1 MFDAQ
6 EDVNLKKAQAF
17 FQRGEEVA
25 ATDNFDYAIDMYIEG
40 LRKFPDALED
50 GHIPLRRLAL
60 IRQGKG
66 GKKPSIK
73 DKMTHR
79 GGKAPVD
86 EMLNAEF
93 MLAKDPDNLTYA
105 EAMLKACVTGN
116 YHRTGEWIADLVF
129 EANRNADKP
138 SVATFVLLKDSYR
151 DMELFSKAVNA
162 CRYALEQKPDDDKLR
177 EDLKNL
183 SAHMTMQRGKYGKS
197 GDFTESIKD
206 RKLQENLLAK
216 DSTVKP
222 KSYLE
227 TRVQEARKALAKNP
241 ESEVYILALA
251 KALVALE
258 TDAGIKEA
266 IELLEKHYKRT
277 HDFTYQKAAGEYQI
291 KRLKAAIRNI
301 RQKLEKQPENE
312 KLKNEHTRLINLFAR
327 AELEHFQRCVEQY
340 PGDPRM
346 KYELGLRLMI
356 NRKYDEAIGILQQAQ
371 QDPRHKISAM
381 DKTGMC
387 FFFKGWY
394 TDAADIFSQAL
405 DLCQTKDSPLA
416 KEIRYNL
423 ARSYEEQGKN
433 EEALE
438 IYRKLVQLDYNYKDA
453 NRRVSALRQA
463 AEN

>member
-6 EDVNLKKAQAF
+6 EEVNLKKAQAF
-17 FQRGEEVA
+17 FDRGEEVA

-40 LRKFPDALED
+40 LRRSPDALED
-50 GHIPLRRLAL
+50 GHVPLRRLAL

-79 GGKAPVD
+79 GGKNPVE
-86 EMLNAEF
+86 EMLNAEYL
-93 MLAKDPDNLTYA
+93 LAKDPDNLSYA
-105 EAMLKACVTGN
+105 ESMLKACVAGG

-151 DMELFSKAVNA
+151 DMELFSKGVNA
-162 CRYALEQKPDDDKLR
+162 CRYAIEHKPDDDKLR
-177 EDLKNL
+177 DELKDL
-183 SAHMTMQRGKYGKS
+183 SAQMTMQRGKYGKS

-206 RKLQENLLAK
+206 RQFQQDLLAR
-216 DSTVKP
+216 DSSVKP
-222 KSYLE
+222 VSYLE
-227 TRVQEARKALAKNP
+227 SRVEEARKALSKNP

-251 KALVALE
+251 KALAALE
-258 TDAGIKEA
+258 NDAALREA
-266 IELLEKHYKRT
+266 IEVLEKAYKRSQ
-277 HDFTYQKAAGEYQI
+277 DFTYLKVAGEYRI
-291 KRLKAAIRNI
+291 KRLKSAIRAI
-301 RQKLEKQPENE
+301 RHKLEGEPDNE
-312 KLKNEHTRLINLFAR
+312 KLKKEHTRLINLFAR

-356 NRKYDEAIGILQQAQ
+356 NRKYDEAIGLLQQAQ
-371 QDPRHKISAM
+371 QDPRYKISAM

-394 TDAADIFSQAL
+394 PDAADIFRQAL

-423 ARSYEEQGKN
+423 ARSLEEQGKN

-438 IYRKLVQLDYNYKDA
+438 IYRKIVQLDYNYKDA
-453 NRRVSALRQA
+453 NRRVSALRQGSQG
-463 AEN
+463 